1 MLHNTDTDFTSFTID
16 HALISTSATGA
27 DGFLASLNGT
37 TDGQVSLTNSELTL
51 IDQDGAQITNNGSGT
66 IRAIVQGN
74 NFHDADATG
83 GDGNNTLYLTNSASG
98 RLNFTVGGP
107 SAADGNTFHNLARL
121 TTLAGVL
128 QVDATSG
135 TAAGGQ
141 INGTIQFNNIWNDAG
156 FVNGRRAI
164 DVQVEAQ
171 GGHNLGTLAVAI
183 LNNTVN
189 NVAKQGIHISTVS
202 VAGSSSTD
210 GNWTIQNNSLGAAGT
225 NNGLTVGTEG
235 AVDSGSAIEF
245 ETNIDVFTSGADL
258 VNKLLVQGNTAIN
271 SNNSGS
277 VGVTLD
283 IANIGGTAA
292 SGTTSVLHATILNNI
307 ITNNTAGGRVVDILN
322 SSAGDGETLNL
333 NISGNNTTLGGD
345 PAGEIRLRELNG
357 TFNVQGGVASVSA
370 NNSGDTVSTTGSFG
384 TIGSVLLPTAPSF
397 LQAAPGGVEA
407 AQWQIAGV
415 CDFNGDG
422 WADALLLRDD
432 GLLGVG
438 TINGDPPPPWP
449 ATRPTS
455 APSPARTST
464 ARRARR
470 SPTATRPTTSSRS
483 RQAISTAT
491 ASPTFRGRATTA
503 RLPYGSWTAPPAPL
517 SAPSARSTRG
527 RPGTSRPRAT
537 STATA
542 RPTSSGNTTTASLRC
557 G

>member
-1 MLHNTDTDFTSFTID
+1 M
-16 HALISTSATGA
+16 
-27 DGFLASLNGT
+27 
-37 TDGQVSLTNSELTL
+37 TL

-98 RLNFTVGGP
+98 SLNFTVGGP

-121 TTLAGVL
+121 TTLAGVI

-189 NVAKQGIHISTVS
+189 NVSKQGIHISVVS

-245 ETNIDVFTSGADL
+245 ETNIDVATSGADL
-258 VNKLLVQGNTAIN
+258 VNKLLVQGNTAVN
-271 SNNSGS
+271 ANNSGS

-292 SGTTSVLHATILNNI
+292 SGTTSIL
-307 ITNNTAGGRVVDILN
+307 
-322 SSAGDGETLNL
+322 
-333 NISGNNTTLGGD
+333 
-345 PAGEIRLRELNG
+345 
-357 TFNVQGGVASVSA
+357 
-370 NNSGDTVSTTGSFG
+370 
-384 TIGSVLLPTAPSF
+384 
-397 LQAAPGGVEA
+397 
-407 AQWQIAGV
+407 
-415 CDFNGDG
+415 
-422 WADALLLRDD
+422 
-432 GLLGVG
+432 
-438 TINGDPPPPWP
+438 
-449 ATRPTS
+449 TRPS
-455 APSPARTST
+455 
-464 ARRARR
+464 
-470 SPTATRPTTSSRS
+470 
-483 RQAISTAT
+483 
-491 ASPTFRGRATTA
+491 
-503 RLPYGSWTAPPAPL
+503 
-517 SAPSARSTRG
+517 
-527 RPGTSRPRAT
+527 
-537 STATA
+537 
-542 RPTSSGNTTTASLRC
+542 
-557 G
+557 